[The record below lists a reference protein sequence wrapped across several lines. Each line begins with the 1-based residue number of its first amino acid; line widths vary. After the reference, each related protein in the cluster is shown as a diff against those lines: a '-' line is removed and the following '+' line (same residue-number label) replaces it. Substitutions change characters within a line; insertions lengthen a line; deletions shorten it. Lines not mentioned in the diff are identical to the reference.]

1 MPKEN
6 KKYKTKDF
14 YLAAFFLTN
23 GIDFKVEDAENNT
36 KYFVFDDFQ
45 DRDVLIGSFY
55 KSDLIQKYI
64 TAIKTVKRKMY
75 AKSPPVVYERKKR
88 TGKLK

>member
-1 MPKEN
+1 MPKKETR
-6 KKYKTKDF
+6 KYKTRDF
-14 YLAAFFLTN
+14 YLAAFISMN
-23 GIDFKVEDAENNT
+23 GIPFEVEDTGNGT

-64 TAIKTVKRKMY
+64 VAVKKVKGQMY
-75 AKSPPVVYERKKR
+75 ASAPPVIFKKKH
-88 TGKLK
+88 TSKLK

>member
-1 MPKEN
+1 MPKEA

-14 YLAAFFLTN
+14 YLAAFFLAN
-23 GIDFKVEDAENNT
+23 GIEFEVADAGNNT
-36 KYFVFDDFQ
+36 KYFVFTDFQ

-64 TAIKTVKRKMY
+64 TAIKTAKRRMY
-75 AKSPPVVYERKKR
+75 ATAPPVVYEREEKVRKI
-88 TGKLK
+88 K